1 MKNFEF
7 DHLVRELKINKAP
20 LVIFGAKKFGAL
32 TYHALTNLGI
42 KVDYFCDDSEQAL
55 SRKIFFDIP
64 IISSKELQKLDPNLN
79 IFIGAWVIATILP
92 QLKK

>member
-7 DHLVRELKINKAP
+7 DHLVRELKSSKWP

-32 TYHALTNLGI
+32 TYHALNNVGV

-55 SRKIFFDIP
+55 S
-64 IISSKELQKLDPNLN
+64 
-79 IFIGAWVIATILP
+79 
-92 QLKK
+92 KKKRV